1 MNSHIT
7 DKFQK
12 AFAELP
18 ADVQKQA
25 RQAYRLFIENPHH
38 PSLRF
43 KPIHPTRPITLYAS
57 GRIIVRLAFARGVTL
72 FGIGLAPMPN
82 IGLSQSRDFYRPNG
96 NSRLFYTKIWCFL
109 LCLQVAL

>member
-7 DKFQK
+7 DKFRK

-18 ADVQKQA
+18 GDVRKQA

-43 KPIHPTRPITLYAS
+43 KSIHPTRPIHS
-57 GRIIVRLAFARGVTL
+57 VR
-72 FGIGLAPMPN
+72 IGLNYRAVGTREGDDIIWYW
-82 IGLSQSRDFYRPNG
+82 IGSHAEYDKLIQQF
-96 NSRLFYTKIWCFL
+96 KK
-109 LCLQVAL
+109 

>member
-7 DKFQK
+7 AKFRK

-25 RQAYRLFIENPHH
+25 RQAYRLFRENPQH

-43 KPIHPTRPITLYAS
+43 KSIHPSRPIYS
-57 GRIIVRLAFARGVTL
+57 VRISMDYRAI
-72 FGIGLAPMPN
+72 GIRNGSDMIWYW
-82 IGLSQSRDFYRPNG
+82 IGSHAEYDKLIQQFR
-96 NSRLFYTKIWCFL
+96 K
-109 LCLQVAL
+109 

>member
-7 DKFQK
+7 NKFRE

-18 ADVQKQA
+18 ADVQNQA

-43 KPIHPTRPITLYAS
+43 KAIHPSRPIYS
-57 GRIIVRLAFARGVTL
+57 VRIALNYRAV
-72 FGIGLAPMPN
+72 GIRKDDD
-82 IGLSQSRDFYRPNG
+82 I
-96 NSRLFYTKIWCFL
+96 IWYWVGSHADYDKL
-109 LCLQVAL
+109 IR

>member
-7 DKFQK
+7 NMFRK

-25 RQAYRLFIENPHH
+25 RQAYRIFRENPHH

-43 KPIHPTRPITLYAS
+43 KSIHPSRPIYS
-57 GRIIVRLAFARGVTL
+57 VRISMEYRAI
-72 FGIGLAPMPN
+72 GIRDGN
-82 IGLSQSRDFYRPNG
+82 DIIWYWIGSHADYDKLIQQFR
-96 NSRLFYTKIWCFL
+96 K
-109 LCLQVAL
+109 

>member
-7 DKFQK
+7 DKFRK

-43 KPIHPTRPITLYAS
+43 RSIYPTRPIYS
-57 GRIIVRLAFARGVTL
+57 VR
-72 FGIGLAPMPN
+72 IGLEYRAVGIREEDDIIWYW
-82 IGLSQSRDFYRPNG
+82 IGSHADYDKLIRQFR
-96 NSRLFYTKIWCFL
+96 K
-109 LCLQVAL
+109 

>member
-7 DKFQK
+7 DKFRK

-43 KPIHPTRPITLYAS
+43 KPIYPTRPIYS
-57 GRIIVRLAFARGVTL
+57 VRIGMDYRAVGARDGSDIIWYW
-72 FGIGLAPMPN
+72 IGSHAEYDKL
-82 IGLSQSRDFYRPNG
+82 IRQFR
-96 NSRLFYTKIWCFL
+96 K
-109 LCLQVAL
+109 

>member
-7 DKFQK
+7 DKFRK

-25 RQAYRLFIENPHH
+25 RQAYRLFIDNPNH

-43 KPIHPTRPITLYAS
+43 KPIHPTRPIFS
-57 GRIIVRLAFARGVTL
+57 VR
-72 FGIGLAPMPN
+72 IGLNYRAVGIREGDDIVWFW
-82 IGLSQSRDFYRPNG
+82 IGSHAEYDKLIRMF
-96 NSRLFYTKIWCFL
+96 KK
-109 LCLQVAL
+109 

>member
-7 DKFQK
+7 EKFRK

-25 RQAYRLFIENPHH
+25 RQAYRLFIENAHH

-43 KPIHPTRPITLYAS
+43 KSIHPARPIYS
-57 GRIIVRLAFARGVTL
+57 VRIGIDYRAIGIRDGNDIVWYW
-72 FGIGLAPMPN
+72 IGSHAEYDKL
-82 IGLSQSRDFYRPNG
+82 IQQFR
-96 NSRLFYTKIWCFL
+96 K
-109 LCLQVAL
+109 